1 MLQWRRVYSKDGP
14 GGSKF
19 ARAHAVR
26 RRRRFQCRC
35 VFNNSGTGGA
45 VLKAP
50 HATRTVRCPAAAA
63 LPVVRCVA
71 QSTQT
76 MVARSLD
83 TLKQLAAKVSAD
95 TRQRLSD
102 QLGDVDGA
110 LDSIETQL
118 TDASSIKALASS
130 TMTDD
135 LQQLSVDGFVG
146 GDVTELT
153 SVASATAEKLREA
166 SQIDSVIEETSLAIE
181 HGRRGDHSHG

>member
-1 MLQWRRVYSKDGP
+1 M
-14 GGSKF
+14 
-19 ARAHAVR
+19 
-26 RRRRFQCRC
+26 
-35 VFNNSGTGGA
+35 
-45 VLKAP
+45 
-50 HATRTVRCPAAAA
+50 RCPAAAA

-83 TLKQLAAKVSAD
+83 TLKSLTTKVSAD

-135 LQQLSVDGFVG
+135 LQQR
-146 GDVTELT
+146 
-153 SVASATAEKLREA
+153 ASTALWEATLP
-166 SQIDSVIEETSLAIE
+166 S
-181 HGRRGDHSHG
+181 